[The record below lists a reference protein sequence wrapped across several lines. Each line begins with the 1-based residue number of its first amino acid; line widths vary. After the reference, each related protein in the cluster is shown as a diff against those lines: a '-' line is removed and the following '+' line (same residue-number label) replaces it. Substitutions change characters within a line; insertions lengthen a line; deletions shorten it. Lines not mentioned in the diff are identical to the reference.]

1 MHYHFNL
8 HDLPFHA
15 IKNKTKKVEGRAMKD
30 ENDRYKNI
38 KQGDTIVFE
47 NEENHEKIMTVV
59 QFVHHYPTIRE
70 MLESEGIENVL
81 SKGLTIE
88 EGIESYYAIN
98 TYKERVK
105 SFGIYAIGIKVI
117 E

>member
-1 MHYHFNL
+1 MNRL
-8 HDLPFHA
+8 NEQ
-15 IKNKTKKVEGRAMKD
+15 NKTYEDQIQRMK
-30 ENDRYKNI
+30 
-38 KQGDTIVFE
+38 
-47 NEENHEKIMTVV
+47 ENHEKIMTVV